1 MKAIRFSVLIMA
13 AMAAMC
19 FTACTS
25 SKDDDNNNDQKS
37 TIVTPQYRG
46 EEGIACFIKPD
57 PAITLSDG
65 SKLLSIE
72 FTESG
77 RAYATVKDATGK
89 VTTFNATFVFDNG
102 VYTFEGDRI
111 SGTLEDPELKTR
123 GSNTQNF
130 KVSISITS
138 EGGAV
143 IATTT
148 NSEAAITAVKTV
160 GEMVGDVDII
170 SSWSVRGIVINVKG
184 DYKFFK
190 EFPDKDH
197 PIAGDLK
204 NILDYAKEQGVEFTA
219 KEEKD
224 LNKVIQYVSV
234 STQHIIIDYSDGT
247 SDVADWDWAG
257 SVYDKVNFALQ
268 EHSVGNKFIVNDPAV
283 NIEFNKPKA
292 YMNVDFSAKITGD
305 KNYNSSLTLQ
315 LVQKPVFPVVLAD

>member
-77 RAYATVKDATGK
+77 RAYATVEDATGK

-102 VYTFEGDRI
+102 VYTFDGDRI

-130 KVSISITS
+130 KVSITIKTAGGEISAQTTS
-138 EGGAV
+138 DV
-143 IATTT
+143 
-148 NSEAAITAVKTV
+148 AINAVKTV
-160 GEMVGDVDII
+160 GNMVGDVDII
-170 SSWSVRGIVINVKG
+170 SSWSVRGICIDVNG
-184 DYKFFK
+184 DYTFFK
-190 EFPDKDH
+190 EFPD
-197 PIAGDLK
+197 GDLK
-204 NILDYAKEQGVEFTA
+204 KILDYAKDEYNVQFTE
-219 KEEKD
+219 KEEKE
-224 LNKVIQYVSV
+224 LSKVVQYVSV
-234 STQHIIIDYSDGT
+234 STKHITIDYSDGT
-247 SDVADWDWAG
+247 SDVADWDWAN
-257 SVYDKVNFALQ
+257 SVYDKVKFELD
-268 EHSVGNKFIVNDPAV
+268 EHSVGNKFIVSDPAV
-283 NIEFNKPKA
+283 KIEFNKPMA
-292 YMNVDFSAKITGD
+292 YLNVVFSAVINDGD
-305 KNYNSSLTLQ
+305 KHYNSSLTLRLIQ
-315 LVQKPVFPVVLAD
+315 QPEFTIVEN